1 MPPTFRSI
9 EVIIGAYPLDL
20 PRSNVMN
27 RAMSTARLTIN
38 LHALAS
44 NWQALDA
51 KTNVETG
58 AVVKADAYGLG
69 AEPVSA
75 TLAEEGVRRFFVAAA
90 EEGAAVRQAVG
101 PVPMIGVFSGHMEG
115 DTDLLR
121 DHDLT
126 PLINSPEQFQRHVEA
141 LPDQAFGIQLDS
153 GMNRLGLEP
162 ADWAELRPRVE
173 PLKPVVVMSHLAC
186 SDEPDHPMNQQ
197 QLRTFREM
205 TDGISAP
212 RSLAATGGTLLG
224 PEFHFDF
231 CRPGIG
237 LYGGL
242 PFADAKP
249 VVTVDLPV
257 IQVRELEVGETVGYG
272 NTWTARRPSR
282 IATVAAG
289 YADGLH
295 RAIGGGIDAFSGG
308 QPCPVVGRI
317 SMDLITV
324 DVTDLPKD
332 PERLRILNGH
342 QTVDDLAEA
351 AGTIGYEILTSLG
364 ARYSRGYVE

>member
-1 MPPTFRSI
+1 
-9 EVIIGAYPLDL
+9 
-20 PRSNVMN
+20 
-27 RAMSTARLTIN
+27 MSTARLTIN
-38 LHALAS
+38 LYSLVR

-51 KTNVETG
+51 KTSCETG

-69 AEPVSA
+69 IGPVA
-75 TLAEEGVRRFFVAAA
+75 DALAEEGVNKFFVAVA
-90 EEGAAVRQAVG
+90 EEGASLRKAVG
-101 PVPMIGVFSGHMEG
+101 PGPMIGVFSGHMEG
-115 DTDLLR
+115 DADLLR
-121 DHDLT
+121 GHDLT
-126 PLINSPEQFQRHVEA
+126 PLINSPQQFQRHTEA
-141 LPDQAFGIQLDS
+141 LPDHPFGIQLDS

-162 ADWAELRPRVE
+162 ADWAELRH
-173 PLKPVVVMSHLAC
+173 KASNAAVVMSHLAC
-186 SDEPDHPMNQQ
+186 SDEPDHPMNRQ
-197 QLRTFREM
+197 QLKVFRAV
-205 TDGISAP
+205 TDGIKAP
-212 RSLAATGGTLLG
+212 RSLAATGGILLG
-224 PEFHFDF
+224 PEYHFDF

-237 LYGGL
+237 LYGGM

-257 IQVRELEVGETVGYG
+257 IQIRELAVGDTVGYG
-272 NTWTARRPSR
+272 NSWTARRPSK

-295 RAIGGGIDAFSGG
+295 RAIGGGIDTFARN

-324 DVTDLPKD
+324 DVTDLD
-332 PERLRILNGH
+332 FEPERLRILNGH

-364 ARYSRGYVE
+364 SRYSRGYVE

>member
-1 MPPTFRSI
+1 
-9 EVIIGAYPLDL
+9 
-20 PRSNVMN
+20 
-27 RAMSTARLTIN
+27 MSTARLTIN

-44 NWQALDA
+44 NWRALNA
-51 KTNVETG
+51 KTDVETG

-69 AEPVSA
+69 VEPVSA
-75 TLAEEGVRRFFVAAA
+75 TLAEEGVRKFFVAVA
-90 EEGAAVRQAVG
+90 EEGVTVRKAVG
-101 PVPMIGVFSGHMEG
+101 PGPLIGVFSGHMEG

-121 DHDLT
+121 DYDLT
-126 PLINSPEQFQRHVEA
+126 PLINSPGQFVLHQQA
-141 LPDQAFGIQLDS
+141 LPDRSFGIQLDS

-162 ADWAELRPRVE
+162 PDWAELRSKAE
-173 PLKPVVVMSHLAC
+173 PLNPAVVMSHLAC
-186 SDEPDHPMNQQ
+186 SDEPDHPMNRQ
-197 QLRTFREM
+197 QLKTFREM
-205 TDGISAP
+205 TDGVTAP
-212 RSLAATGGTLLG
+212 RSLAATGGTLMG
-224 PEFHFDF
+224 SEFHFDF
-231 CRPGIG
+231 CRPGVG

-257 IQVRELEVGETVGYG
+257 IQVRAVEVGESVGYG
-272 NTWTARRPSR
+272 NTWIARRPSR

-295 RAIGGGIDAFSGG
+295 RAIGGGIDVFAGG

-324 DVTDLPKD
+324 DVTDLTED
-332 PERLRILNGH
+332 PTRLRILNGD

>member
-1 MPPTFRSI
+1 
-9 EVIIGAYPLDL
+9 
-20 PRSNVMN
+20 
-27 RAMSTARLTIN
+27 MSTARLTIN

-44 NWQALDA
+44 NWRALDA
-51 KTNVETG
+51 KTDVETG

-69 AEPVSA
+69 AGPVA
-75 TLAEEGVRRFFVAAA
+75 NTLAEEGVRKFFVAVA
-90 EEGAAVRQAVG
+90 EEGAAVRQAIG
-101 PVPMIGVFSGHMEG
+101 PGPLICVFSGHMEG
-115 DTDLLR
+115 DADLLR
-121 DHDLT
+121 DHDLV
-126 PLINSPEQFQRHVEA
+126 PLINSPEQFQRHLQA
-141 LPDQAFGIQLDS
+141 LPVHPFGIQLDS

-162 ADWAELRPRVE
+162 SDWTALRSRAEALN
-173 PLKPVVVMSHLAC
+173 PVVVMSHLAC
-186 SDEPDHPMNQQ
+186 SDEPDHPMNRQ
-197 QLRTFREM
+197 QLKTFREM
-205 TDGISAP
+205 TDGVSAP
-212 RSLAATGGTLLG
+212 RSLAATGGLLLG

-242 PFADAKP
+242 PFAGAKP

-257 IQVRELEVGETVGYG
+257 IQVRDLAVGETVGYG
-272 NTWTARRPSR
+272 NTWKARRPSR

-295 RAIGGGIDAFSGG
+295 RAIGGGIDTFAGDL
-308 QPCPVVGRI
+308 PCPVVGRI

-324 DVTDLPKD
+324 DVTDLPHT

-364 ARYSRGYVE
+364 SRYSRGYVE

>member
-1 MPPTFRSI
+1 
-9 EVIIGAYPLDL
+9 
-20 PRSNVMN
+20 
-27 RAMSTARLTIN
+27 MSTARLTIN

-44 NWQALDA
+44 NWRALDA
-51 KTNVETG
+51 KTDVETG

-69 AEPVSA
+69 AGPVA
-75 TLAEEGVRRFFVAAA
+75 NTLAEEGVRKFFVAVA
-90 EEGAAVRQAVG
+90 EEGAAVRQAIG
-101 PVPMIGVFSGHMEG
+101 PGPLICVFSGHMEG
-115 DTDLLR
+115 DADLLR
-121 DHDLT
+121 DHDLV
-126 PLINSPEQFQRHVEA
+126 PLINSPEQFQRHLQA
-141 LPDQAFGIQLDS
+141 LPVHPFGIQLDS

-162 ADWAELRPRVE
+162 SDWAALRSRTE
-173 PLKPVVVMSHLAC
+173 ALNPVVVMSHLAC
-186 SDEPDHPMNQQ
+186 SDEPDHPMNRQ
-197 QLRTFREM
+197 QLKTFREM
-205 TDGISAP
+205 TDGVSAP
-212 RSLAATGGTLLG
+212 RSLAATGGLLLG

-242 PFADAKP
+242 PFAGAKP

-257 IQVRELEVGETVGYG
+257 IQVRDLAVGETVGYG
-272 NTWTARRPSR
+272 NTWKARRPSR

-295 RAIGGGIDAFSGG
+295 RAIGGGIDTFAGDL
-308 QPCPVVGRI
+308 PCPVVGRI

-324 DVTDLPKD
+324 DVTDLPHT

-364 ARYSRGYVE
+364 NRYSRGYVE

>member
-1 MPPTFRSI
+1 MKKF
-9 EVIIGAYPLDL
+9 
-20 PRSNVMN
+20 
-27 RAMSTARLTIN
+27 MSTARLTIN
-38 LHALAS
+38 LHALAQ
-44 NWQALDA
+44 NWQALDS
-51 KTNVETG
+51 KTEVETA

-69 AEPVSA
+69 AEPVSWA
-75 TLAEEGVRRFFVAAA
+75 LAEEGVRKFFVAYA
-90 EEGAAVRQAVG
+90 EEGATVRDAVG
-101 PVPMIGVFSGHMEG
+101 PKAMIGVFSGHMEG

-121 DHDLT
+121 NHNLT
-126 PLINSPEQFQRHVEA
+126 PLINSPQQFQHHLEA
-141 LPDQAFGIQLDS
+141 LPNHPFGIQLDS

-162 ADWAELRPRVE
+162 ADWADLRDKALALNPS
-173 PLKPVVVMSHLAC
+173 VVMSHLAC

-197 QLRTFREM
+197 QLRTFKDM
-205 TDGISAP
+205 TDGIDVP
-212 RSLAATGGTLLG
+212 RSLAATGGILLG

-237 LYGGL
+237 LYGGM

-257 IQVRELEVGETVGYG
+257 IQVRTLEVGETVGYG

-295 RAIGGGIDAFSGG
+295 RAVGGGIDAFAGD

-324 DVTDLPKD
+324 DVTDLPND
-332 PERLRILNGH
+332 PDRLRILNGH
-342 QTVDDLAEA
+342 QTVDDLAEV
-351 AGTIGYEILTSLG
+351 AGTIGYEILTSMG
-364 ARYSRGYVE
+364 NRYSRGYVE

>member
-1 MPPTFRSI
+1 
-9 EVIIGAYPLDL
+9 
-20 PRSNVMN
+20 
-27 RAMSTARLTIN
+27 MSTARLTIN

-44 NWQALDA
+44 NWRALDA
-51 KTNVETG
+51 KTDVETG

-69 AEPVSA
+69 AGPVA
-75 TLAEEGVRRFFVAAA
+75 NTLAEEGVRKFFVAVA
-90 EEGAAVRQAVG
+90 EEGAAVRQAIG
-101 PVPMIGVFSGHMEG
+101 PGPLICVFSGHMEG
-115 DTDLLR
+115 DADLLR
-121 DHDLT
+121 DHDLV
-126 PLINSPEQFQRHVEA
+126 PLINSPEQFQRHLQA
-141 LPDQAFGIQLDS
+141 LPVHPFGIQLDS

-162 ADWAELRPRVE
+162 SDWAALRSRAE
-173 PLKPVVVMSHLAC
+173 ALNPVVVMSHLAC
-186 SDEPDHPMNQQ
+186 SDEPDHPMNRQ
-197 QLRTFREM
+197 QLKTFREM
-205 TDGISAP
+205 TDGVSAP
-212 RSLAATGGTLLG
+212 RSLAATGGLLLG

-242 PFADAKP
+242 PFAGAKP

-257 IQVRELEVGETVGYG
+257 IQVRELAIGETVGYG
-272 NTWTARRPSR
+272 NTWKARRPSR

-295 RAIGGGIDAFSGG
+295 RAIGGGIDTFAGDL
-308 QPCPVVGRI
+308 PCPVVGRI

-324 DVTDLPKD
+324 DVTDLPHT

-364 ARYSRGYVE
+364 SRYSRGYVE

>member
-1 MPPTFRSI
+1 
-9 EVIIGAYPLDL
+9 
-20 PRSNVMN
+20 MN
-27 RAMSTARLTIN
+27 TLMSTARLTIN
-38 LHALAS
+38 LHALAQ

-51 KTNVETG
+51 KTEVETA

-69 AEPVSA
+69 AEPVSW
-75 TLAEEGVRRFFVAAA
+75 TLAEEGVKKFFVAVA
-90 EEGAAVRQAVG
+90 EEGAVVREAVG
-101 PVPMIGVFSGHMEG
+101 PNALIGVFSGHMEG

-121 DHDLT
+121 DHNLT
-126 PLINSPEQFQRHVEA
+126 PLINAPQQFQRHLEA
-141 LPDQAFGIQLDS
+141 LPDHPFGIQLDS

-162 ADWAELRPRVE
+162 ADWAELRAKALS
-173 PLKPVVVMSHLAC
+173 LKPAMVMSHLAC
-186 SDEPDHPMNQQ
+186 SDQPDHPMNQQ
-197 QLRTFREM
+197 QLRTFKDM
-205 TDGISAP
+205 TDGIDVP

-237 LYGGL
+237 LYGGM
-242 PFADAKP
+242 PFAESRP

-257 IQVRELEVGETVGYG
+257 IQVRALEVGETVGYG
-272 NTWTARRPSR
+272 NSWTARRPSR

-295 RAIGGGIDAFSGG
+295 RAVGGGIDAFAGD

-324 DVTDLPKD
+324 DVTDLPND
-332 PERLRILNGH
+332 PDRLRILNGH

-351 AGTIGYEILTSLG
+351 AGTIGYEILTSMG
-364 ARYSRGYVE
+364 NRYSRGYVE

>member
-1 MPPTFRSI
+1 
-9 EVIIGAYPLDL
+9 
-20 PRSNVMN
+20 
-27 RAMSTARLTIN
+27 MSTARLTIN

-44 NWQALDA
+44 NWRALNA
-51 KTNVETG
+51 KTDVETG

-69 AEPVSA
+69 VGPVSA
-75 TLAEEGVRRFFVAAA
+75 TLAEEGVRKFFVAVA
-90 EEGAAVRQAVG
+90 EEGAAVRKAIG
-101 PVPMIGVFSGHMEG
+101 PGPMIGVFSGHMEG
-115 DTDLLR
+115 DADLLR

-126 PLINSPEQFQRHVEA
+126 PLINSPEQFARHQQA
-141 LPDQAFGIQLDS
+141 MPDHAFGIQLDT

-162 ADWAELRPRVE
+162 ADWAELRPKAE
-173 PLKPVVVMSHLAC
+173 PLKPALIMSHLAC

-197 QLRTFREM
+197 QLKTFRAM
-205 TDGISAP
+205 TDGVTAP
-212 RSLAATGGTLLG
+212 RSLAATGGTLMG
-224 PEFHFDF
+224 SEFHFDF

-237 LYGGL
+237 LYGGM

-249 VVTVDLPV
+249 VVAVDLPV
-257 IQVRELEVGETVGYG
+257 IQVRAVEVGETVGYG
-272 NTWTARRPSR
+272 NTWVARRPSR

-295 RAIGGGIDAFSGG
+295 RAIGGGIDTFAGD

-324 DVTDLPKD
+324 DVTDLPRD

>member
-1 MPPTFRSI
+1 
-9 EVIIGAYPLDL
+9 
-20 PRSNVMN
+20 
-27 RAMSTARLTIN
+27 MSTARLTIN

-44 NWQALDA
+44 NWRALDA
-51 KTNVETG
+51 KTDVETG

-69 AEPVSA
+69 AGPVA
-75 TLAEEGVRRFFVAAA
+75 NTLAEEGVRKFFVAVA
-90 EEGAAVRQAVG
+90 EEGAAVRQAIG
-101 PVPMIGVFSGHMEG
+101 PGPLICVFSGHMEG
-115 DTDLLR
+115 DADLLR
-121 DHDLT
+121 DHDLV
-126 PLINSPEQFQRHVEA
+126 PLINSPEQFQRHLQA
-141 LPDQAFGIQLDS
+141 LPVHPFGIQLDS

-162 ADWAELRPRVE
+162 SDWAALRSRAE
-173 PLKPVVVMSHLAC
+173 ALNPVVVMSHLAC
-186 SDEPDHPMNQQ
+186 SDEPDHPMNRQ
-197 QLRTFREM
+197 QLKTFREM
-205 TDGISAP
+205 TDGVSAP
-212 RSLAATGGTLLG
+212 RSLAATGGLLLG

-242 PFADAKP
+242 PFAGAKP

-257 IQVRELEVGETVGYG
+257 IQVRELAVGETVGYG
-272 NTWTARRPSR
+272 NTWKARRPSR

-295 RAIGGGIDAFSGG
+295 RAIGGGIDTFAGDL
-308 QPCPVVGRI
+308 PCPVVGRI

-324 DVTDLPKD
+324 DVTDLPHT

-364 ARYSRGYVE
+364 SRYSRGYVE

>member
-1 MPPTFRSI
+1 MFVPKFA
-9 EVIIGAYPLDL
+9 IIVASPLDL

-27 RAMSTARLTIN
+27 GAMSTARLTIN
-38 LHALAS
+38 LQALAS
-44 NWQALDA
+44 NWRALDA
-51 KTNVETG
+51 KTEVETG

-75 TLAEEGVRRFFVAAA
+75 TLADEGVRKFFVAVAEEGV
-90 EEGAAVRQAVG
+90 AVRKAIG
-101 PVPMIGVFSGHMEG
+101 PGPMIAVFSGHMEG

-126 PLINSPEQFQRHVEA
+126 PLINSPEQFLRHQQA
-141 LPDQAFGIQLDS
+141 LPDHPFGIQLDS

-162 ADWAELRPRVE
+162 ADWAELRPKAE
-173 PLKPVVVMSHLAC
+173 ALTPAVVMSHLAC
-186 SDEPDHPMNQQ
+186 SDEPDHPMNRQ
-197 QLRTFREM
+197 QLKTFREM
-205 TDGISAP
+205 TDGTTAP

-224 PEFHFDF
+224 SEFHFDF
-231 CRPGIG
+231 CRPGVG
-237 LYGGL
+237 LYGGM
-242 PFADAKP
+242 PFSEAKP
-249 VVTVDLPV
+249 VVSADLPV
-257 IQVRELEVGETVGYG
+257 VQVRPVEVGETVGYG
-272 NTWTARRPSR
+272 NSWTARRPSR

-308 QPCPVVGRI
+308 KPCPVVGRI

-324 DVTDLPKD
+324 DVTDLPED